1 MVATVPENSRPAF
14 YQPALSGQVNGHPSG
29 LANDRYGE
37 IVTGVADIGQCIY
50 IILATPKG
58 SDPHRP
64 TFGSELHLYIDY
76 PIAAAR
82 PHIVREVVDAL
93 RQWEPRIK
101 VMRVMV
107 APSDVAALT
116 VDVEWVFAD
125 GVGAEIFKTP
135 VPLRKLL

>member
-1 MVATVPENSRPAF
+1 MVSTALANQPAF
-14 YQPALSGQVNGHPSG
+14 RQPALSGQVVGHPSG
-29 LANDRYGE
+29 LASDRYGE
-37 IVTGVADIGQCIY
+37 LVTGVDDIGQCIY

-64 TFGSELHLYIDY
+64 TFGSDLHNYIDF
-76 PIAAAR
+76 PIDAAR

-93 RQWEPRIK
+93 RLWEPRIK
-101 VMRVMV
+101 VMRVTV
-107 APSDVAALT
+107 SPPDVAALT

-125 GVGAEIFKTP
+125 GVGAEIFHTP